1 MSNTTT
7 TIIADLRVSAAGDQ
21 DLTARTTKL
30 LLAAI
35 RDYRNKSV
43 QIAAWADQ
51 IKSDMDRVKF
61 KIEFGHRVLDMEVR
75 SCTVDIAE
83 GVVERQRAADKIVE
97 CCWLLGIEGDQ
108 NDALWTEIE
117 EGR

>member
-7 TIIADLRVSAAGDQ
+7 TVIAELRVSAAGDQ
-21 DLTARTTKL
+21 DLTARTAKL

-35 RDYRNKSV
+35 RDYCDKSV
-43 QIAAWADQ
+43 QIAAWADR
-51 IKSDMDRVKF
+51 IKSDMERVKF
-61 KIEFGHRVLDMEVR
+61 KVESGHRVFDMEVR
-75 SCTVDIAE
+75 SCTVDIAQ